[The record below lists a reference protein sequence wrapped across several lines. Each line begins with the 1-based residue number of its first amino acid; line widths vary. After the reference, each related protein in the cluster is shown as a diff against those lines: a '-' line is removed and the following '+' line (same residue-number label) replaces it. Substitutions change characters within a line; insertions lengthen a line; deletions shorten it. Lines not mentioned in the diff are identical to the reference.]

1 MSKEED
7 TNPKTSST
15 EQEPTNNSYD
25 LFSDKTLQNAYKALT
40 PAQREK
46 YRQVG
51 EHMYGNLN
59 FKEKEVMNNVAPPFE
74 EAAVYIGEGLKSGLH
89 PSYLEENEKAVL
101 QEVYGEKWFEKWGYT
116 KEDVEEDP
124 ES

>member
-1 MSKEED
+1 MSQEVKNSKPSSKE
-7 TNPKTSST
+7 
-15 EQEPTNNSYD
+15 QELSNNSYD
-25 LFSDKTLQNAYKALT
+25 LFSDKTLQNAYKSLT

-59 FKEKEVMNNVAPPFE
+59 FKEKEVMNDVAPPFE
-74 EAAVYIGEGLKSGLH
+74 EEAVYIGEGIKSGLH

-101 QEVYGEKWFEKWGYT
+101 QEVYGDKWYEKWGYT
-116 KEDVEEDP
+116 QEDVNADV